1 MDHIWW
7 CTKSSI
13 SWLSALTPI
22 RVFEE
27 QENKEPTV
35 STSEM
40 PAKDPPKVNFVIEES
55 LIVQKCES

>member
-1 MDHIWW
+1 
-7 CTKSSI
+7 
-13 SWLSALTPI
+13 LSALTPI

-27 QENKEPTV
+27 QENKEPTA

-40 PAKDPPKVNFVIEES
+40 PAKDPPKVKLVIEES